1 MEDFLFAKAIN
12 KLKPVFFIFFNICDP
27 FRRKMRKK
35 NIMNISKLEKN
46 LQQKD
51 LKIEKS
57 EEKTKNT
64 SSRKLTLDV
73 YHAKI
78 I

>member
-27 FRRKMRKK
+27 FTRKMREK

-57 EEKTKNT
+57 EKTKNT
-64 SSRKLTLDV
+64 SSRKLILDV

>member
-1 MEDFLFAKAIN
+1 
-12 KLKPVFFIFFNICDP
+12 
-27 FRRKMRKK
+27 MREK
-35 NIMNISKLEKN
+35 NVMNISKLEKN

-51 LKIEKS
+51 LKIGKS

-64 SSRKLTLDV
+64 SSRKLILDV